1 MWHLR
6 LGHPGPEAFRHFQG
20 HSRGVRVKG
29 AVTTVECDACACA
42 KAKQLIR
49 REPRDPVL
57 RAGTRLAIDFH
68 DFEEDIE
75 GYSSLMLVTD
85 LYSGFIWNFYLKDRT
100 SGTIIGALEM
110 LFGILRTQYQ
120 VAPEVIEC
128 DNEIVGQKPKVKDFL
143 EQPPRS
149 IRLEPSAL
157 YTQCNPRTEEQNA
170 RGV

>member
-1 MWHLR
+1 L
-6 LGHPGPEAFRHFQG
+6 
-20 HSRGVRVKG
+20 K
-29 AVTTVECDACACA
+29 
-42 KAKQLIR
+42 
-49 REPRDPVL
+49 PRDPVL
-57 RAGTRLAIDFH
+57 RAGIRLAIDLH
-68 DFEEDIE
+68 DFEEDVK

-120 VAPEVIEC
+120 VAPGVIEF

-157 YTQCNPRTEEQNA
+157 YTQWQSQNRGAERSGGVIKSKA
-170 RGV
+170 RAMRLGSNLPPFL